1 MLSLLFARRYLFSK
15 KSHSVINI
23 IAGVSLLSVAM
34 PVAAM
39 IILLSV
45 FNGFESLVKSM
56 ASTFDADLTV
66 SVVRGSSFEC
76 ERIDTL
82 KISQI
87 EGVEAVSFVA
97 EQSVM
102 LEYKGR
108 QMTASLRGVD
118 DNYTSVL
125 EIDKA
130 ISSGRYLVRLGDY
143 DRLVL
148 GRGVAHTLGLRS
160 LAEPV
165 NIYSL
170 RRNSFSTLLPIDGYK
185 SCEAEVEGIFSL
197 DAEAEQRYILGSLRQ
212 ARQLFE
218 MPSAATA
225 LVVRCGDKELDR
237 VKSEIEQIVGEEF
250 EVKSRYQLDPTFYD
264 IMTYEKWGIFF
275 ISLMVLIIA
284 AFSIVG
290 TLSMLIIEKRDEQI
304 TLRAMGAD
312 HRLITRIFIGEGL
325 LIGAIGGA
333 IGIAI
338 GVGVTLAQQHL
349 GIVKLPVESFAVR
362 SYPVE
367 LRIADLVAVI
377 VAYIGVVGVISTL
390 TTLKMIPKKRI

>member
-1 MLSLLFARRYLFSK
+1 
-15 KSHSVINI
+15 
-23 IAGVSLLSVAM
+23 
-34 PVAAM
+34 M

-66 SVVRGSSFEC
+66 SAVRGSSFEC

>member
-66 SVVRGSSFEC
+66 SAMRGSSFEC

>member
-23 IAGVSLLSVAM
+23 IAGVSLLSVAI

-66 SVVRGSSFEC
+66 SAVRGSSFEC